1 MKWIGISGGW
11 RTANEVV
18 EHDVRT
24 IVQSIF
30 NRGDGIVSGG
40 ALNVDYIATDEALK
54 LNPEATRIKVFLPVT
69 LERYSAHY
77 RNRAKE
83 CVITSAQAEMLI
95 EQLTRLKSANPD
107 ALIEHPRNTVC
118 DETTYYER
126 NMEVINASDELCA
139 FWINR
144 TAGTKDAIEKA
155 KSQGKPVSIH
165 SYEVP

>member
-1 MKWIGISGGW
+1 MRWIGISGGW

-18 EHDVRT
+18 ERDVRAM
-24 IVQSIF
+24 VQGIL

-77 RNRAKE
+77 RNRAE
-83 CVITSAQAEMLI
+83 EGVITHAQAEILI
-95 EQLTRLKSANPD
+95 EQLTRLRTANAY
-107 ALIEHPRNTVC
+107 ALIEHPTNTVC
-118 DETTYYER
+118 NETTYYER
-126 NMEVINASDELCA
+126 NMEVINASDELYA

-144 TAGTKDAIEKA
+144 TSGTKDAIEKA
-155 KSQGKPVSIH
+155 KSQGKPVSIFN
-165 SYEVP
+165 YEVP